1 MRRRFLL
8 LQQWRVSEMLHY
20 RLAKINLKHML
31 DRILAVAPMMGCT
44 DRHCRY
50 LLRLISPHAVLYG
63 EMIVTGALLHGDT
76 AYFLQHQQD
85 EPVAFQLGGS
95 DPAGLARCAELIEQ
109 AGYQEINLNVGCP
122 SNRVQAGGI
131 GACLMREPEL
141 VAACFNAMQSV
152 VSIPV
157 TIKCR
162 IGIDDMDSYEFFMG
176 FVKTVHHAGCRTFI
190 VHARKAVL
198 GGLSPKDNREIP
210 PLKYS
215 YVYDIQKA
223 FPDAVFVLNGG
234 MKTTA
239 DVIEQLEKVKGVMLG
254 RAAYSN
260 PWMLAELESSIFN
273 TPLPNGNEIV
283 MQYRDYMK
291 QKMAVGTHFKH
302 MAKHLL
308 GLFAGVPGARA
319 YRRHLSE
326 RMFKDDAGV
335 ECLDEA
341 MAFIDV
347 RHDGNDKYLRTA

>member
-1 MRRRFLL
+1 
-8 LQQWRVSEMLHY
+8 
-20 RLAKINLKHML
+20 ML

-50 LLRLISPHAVLYG
+50 LLRLISPNTLLYG
-63 EMIVTGALLHGDT
+63 EMIVTGALLHGDA
-76 AYFLQHQQD
+76 AYFLRHQQD

-95 DPAGLARCAELIEQ
+95 NPVELARCAEMIEQ

-162 IGIDDMDSYEFFMG
+162 IGIDDMDSFEFFTH
-176 FVKTVHHAGCRTFI
+176 FVKTIHDAGCRTFI
-190 VHARKAVL
+190 VHARKAIL

-210 PLKYS
+210 PLKYG

-239 DVIEQLEKVKGVMLG
+239 DVLEQLEKVKGVMLG

-260 PWMLAELESSIFN
+260 PWLLAELENRIFN
-273 TPLPNGNEIV
+273 TSVPDRYEIV
-283 MQYRDYMK
+283 MQYRDYMTE
-291 QKMAVGTHFKH
+291 KMAGGTHFKH

-308 GLFAGVPGARA
+308 GLFARVPGARA

-326 RMFKDDAGV
+326 QMFKCGAGV
-335 ECLDEA
+335 GSLDEA
-341 MAFIDV
+341 MKFVEFRD
-347 RHDGNDKYLRTA
+347 DGNYEPHSQSRPQ